1 MNSAMILVSGMCGT
15 GKSTFATWLGEQLG
29 APVLRY
35 DRLVR
40 KLKELAPEEAA
51 KGSGLAYGL
60 FLFELEEHM
69 GTVFIADYIFS
80 TKQEAWLGELVE
92 KTDCPTI
99 NVHFDCS
106 PQTAYARYTRRNA
119 QEPGVQIRPDVPF
132 ERFEEASRQNR
143 EFRFGSSLIPVD
155 SEDFSKVSY
164 EELLKAVQAA
174 LYPQNQP

>member
-1 MNSAMILVSGMCGT
+1 MSGAMILVSGMCGT
-15 GKSTFATWLGEQLG
+15 GKSTFARWLGEKLG
-29 APVLRY
+29 APVVRY

-40 KLKELAPEEAA
+40 KVKELAPEEAA

-92 KTDCPTI
+92 KYRCPTI

-106 PQTAYARYTRRNA
+106 PQTAHARYTRRNA
-119 QEPGVQIRPDVPF
+119 REPGVQIRPDVPF
-132 ERFEEASRQNR
+132 ARFEEASRQNR
-143 EFRFGSSLIPVD
+143 EFRFGDVLIPAD
-155 SEDFSKVSY
+155 SEDFGRVSY
-164 EELLKAVQAA
+164 QALYEAVMAA
-174 LYPQNQP
+174 LVPKDQP